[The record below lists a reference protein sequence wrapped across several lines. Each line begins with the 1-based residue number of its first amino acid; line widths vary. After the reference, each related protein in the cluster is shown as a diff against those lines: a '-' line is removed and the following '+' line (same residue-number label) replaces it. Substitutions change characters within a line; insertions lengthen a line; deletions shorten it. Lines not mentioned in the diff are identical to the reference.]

1 MFFNRNTKKHSI
13 INEAIL
19 DLRKYTP
26 QALENVKMINSAC
39 VIFSENPSAELMTA
53 YGNIKIKNIATTLNL
68 PDDKKIVTFNGA
80 TLLTQTNYTRNAIHL
95 INGLSVIQKIESDE
109 PVEIYSNGTTIY
121 DGSTKINFVTQNGS
135 CVKVPFEIQDAKIFA
150 VDVKID
156 SLFIENI
163 KDNTVIAAGTNMV
176 ICNDVSLELL
186 KSKKIYFASGT
197 TIKCDSS
204 ILGYVQTIATA
215 GNKIEING

>member
-1 MFFNRNTKKHSI
+1 MFFNRNKKKHI
-13 INEAIL
+13 INEAML

-26 QALENVKMINSAC
+26 QALENVKMINAAC

-53 YGNIKIKNIATTLNL
+53 YGNIKIKNVATTLNL

-80 TLLTQTNYTRNAIHL
+80 TMLSQVNYTQNAIHL

-109 PVEIYSNGTTIY
+109 PVSIFSNGLVVY
-121 DGSTKINFVTQNGS
+121 DGNTKINFVMQNGS
-135 CVKVPFEIQDAKIFA
+135 CVKVPFEIQDAKIFPTDA
-150 VDVKID
+150 KID

-163 KDNTVIAAGTNMV
+163 KDNTVIAAGANMV
-176 ICNDVSLELL
+176 IYNDVTLELL
-186 KSKKIYFASGT
+186 KSKQIYFVAGA

-204 ILGYVQTIATA
+204 ILGYIQTIATA
-215 GNKIEING
+215 GNKIEVNG